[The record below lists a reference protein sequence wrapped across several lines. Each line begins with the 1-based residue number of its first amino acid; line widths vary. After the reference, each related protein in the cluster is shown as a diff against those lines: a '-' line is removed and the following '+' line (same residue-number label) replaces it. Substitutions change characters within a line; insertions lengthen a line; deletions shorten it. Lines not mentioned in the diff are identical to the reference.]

1 MKLEFKTFQLF
12 INNEPI
18 FEPISMTINNEIV
31 SIMGP
36 SGCGKSSLFMAV
48 LGGLDEVFSYK
59 GDITLNGES
68 IMHLG
73 TAQRNIGM
81 MMQDDLLFPHMNVMQ
96 NLLFACPESMKK
108 IDKLDVIERYLAKAN
123 MYEFKDAKV
132 QSLSGGQKSRIS
144 ALRTVLC
151 QPKIVLLDEP
161 FAKLDQSL
169 KQKFR
174 PWLFDLLLEKNIPVL
189 MVTHD
194 LNDSHQS
201 QFYDLIKGEFSAR

>member
-1 MKLEFKTFQLF
+1 MLEFKEFQLF
-12 INNEPI
+12 INEVAI
-18 FEPISMTINNEIV
+18 FEPISMTISNEIV

-48 LGGLDEVFSYK
+48 LGGLNEEFSYQ
-59 GDITLNGES
+59 GDIEINGES
-68 IMHLG
+68 IMQRS
-73 TAQRNIGM
+73 TAQRHIGM

-96 NLLFACPESMKK
+96 NLLFACPEKMKK
-108 IDKLDVIERYLAKAN
+108 IEKLDLINRYLIKTD
-123 MYEFKDAKV
+123 MYEFKDSKV

-144 ALRTVLC
+144 ALRAVLC
-151 QPKIVLLDEP
+151 QPEIVLLDEP

-194 LNDSHQS
+194 LNDCHQS
-201 QFYDLIKGEFSAR
+201 AFYDLVKGEFSAR